1 MLAVKA
7 AVKHGIQSIFSQG
20 FGWTQMNGMGF
31 GRDGGEEGDIHIR
44 IAIHFIVLTM
54 KKVC

>member
-1 MLAVKA
+1 M
-7 AVKHGIQSIFSQG
+7 QG
-20 FGWTQMNGMGF
+20 AQVSSVVTQMNGMGF